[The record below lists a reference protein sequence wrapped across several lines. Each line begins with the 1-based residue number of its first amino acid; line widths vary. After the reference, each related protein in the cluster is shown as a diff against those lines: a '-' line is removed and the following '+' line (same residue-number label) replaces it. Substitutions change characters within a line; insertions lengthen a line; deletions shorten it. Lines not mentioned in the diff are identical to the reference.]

1 MPVIELTAQ
10 VAASPREFFD
20 ATLAVNQIPG
30 YGEWNPAFRGTGA
43 HITRLTEGVGTRF
56 EFALA
61 GTGATG
67 RAEVVEYAPGRHVT
81 RMSGGIFA
89 ESTTTWTAVPRGAS
103 CTVTYRFEWRSR
115 LAPFSYVL
123 DALMLRPRL
132 RRIAA
137 DLLTAATERAEAHA
151 ARDASA
157 SGQES

>member
-20 ATLAVNQIPG
+20 ATLAVHQIPG

-43 HITRLTEGVGTRF
+43 HITRLTEGAGTRF

-67 RAEVVEYAPGRHVT
+67 KAEVIEYAPERHVT

-89 ESTTTWTAVPRGAS
+89 ESTVTWTAVPRGAS

-123 DALMLRPRL
+123 DALMLRPRV
-132 RRIAA
+132 RRIAEELVA
-137 DLLTAATERAEAHA
+137 AATARAEAYA
-151 ARDASA
+151 ARDAA
-157 SGQES
+157 TAGAES